1 MSRDAGED
9 TGSYNIGQGTLALNS
24 NYNLTFYDSTLSI
37 TARSIAVTA
46 DDMSKGYGLLE
57 PDLTYKYVGTL
68 VGDDQFSGALVRE
81 MGEDAGTYSIDRGSL
96 TLGSNYSITYN
107 PGTMTITARPIT
119 VNADDQSKVYG
130 DEDPILSYTVVSGS
144 LVFSDA
150 FSGALTRDAG
160 EDAGKYDIVQGTLA
174 LNNNYVLS
182 FNGGEL
188 TVNQRPM
195 TISVVSVNKDFGTK
209 DPAAYDL
216 SFSGFAD
223 GEGVEQVSGIVIQR
237 DPGELVGTY
246 AIRLSGATAG
256 NYDITMEDGE
266 LVILPVAGYPVPRI
280 FGNNRYQTAVQVSQR
295 GWETSDS
302 VVLARGDSFP
312 DSLSGIPLA
321 YALDAPILL
330 THSNTL
336 PVETR
341 TEIIRLQA
349 DKVIILGGTGA
360 ISANVE
366 AQLKAMGLEV
376 ERIGGSNRYET
387 AILVAER
394 MGGFNTAFLVSG
406 TDFPDALA
414 AASYAARQGAP
425 ILLTGNSA
433 LAQTTANYL
442 QGKGLDRVIIVGGLS
457 SVSQGA
463 EDSLKATVP
472 EIIRIA
478 GGNRYETSAALADR
492 YLELQVDHVY
502 ISSGQHFTDA
512 LVGAVL
518 AAKQN
523 TGVLLVDGSQTQ
535 PNTAVWNLIQTR
547 NVQAVTVLGGS
558 VPVREDLAQWLRG
571 QLSRK

>member
-571 QLSRK
+571 PLSRK